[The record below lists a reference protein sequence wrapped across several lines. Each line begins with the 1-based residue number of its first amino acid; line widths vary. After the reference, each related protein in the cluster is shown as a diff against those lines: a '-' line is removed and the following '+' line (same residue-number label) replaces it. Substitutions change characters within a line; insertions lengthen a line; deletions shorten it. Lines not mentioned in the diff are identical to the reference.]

1 MKQILELNLMAVKKQ
16 INDSAVLVKRDPTD
30 IKLLA
35 VSKTVDAER
44 VEVMANLGQTD
55 FAENYVQEG
64 VQKIQ
69 ALKDRGLCRGLIW
82 HFIGPL
88 QSNKTRSVAE
98 HFDWVQTVDRYK
110 IAQRLS
116 EQRPSDLP
124 PLQLCLQVNI
134 DGGATKSG
142 VDPLGAL
149 ELAKAVSALPN
160 TVLRGLMT
168 IPDPVQGL
176 DAQIRVH
183 ERAKMLFENIKHEIK
198 SERFDTLSMGM
209 SGDIQAAI
217 AAGSTMVR
225 VGTALFGSRKSAP

>member
-1 MKQILELNLMAVKKQ
+1 MKQILELNLIAVKKQ
-16 INDSAVLVKRDPTD
+16 IHDSALLVKRDPSEIT
-30 IKLLA
+30 LLA

-44 VEVMANLGQTD
+44 VGMMADLGQTH

-69 ALKDRGLCRGLIW
+69 ALKERVQGRGLIW

-88 QSNKTRSVAE
+88 QSNKTRPVAE

-124 PLQLCLQVNI
+124 PLQLCIQVNI
-134 DGGATKSG
+134 DAGATKSG
-142 VDPLGAL
+142 VSPEGAL
-149 ELAKAVSALPN
+149 ELAKAVSVLPN

-176 DAQIRVH
+176 DAQLRVH
-183 ERAKMLFENIKHEIK
+183 ERAKKLFESIKHEIK

-209 SGDIQAAI
+209 SGDIQSAI
-217 AAGSTMVR
+217 AAGSSMVR